1 MPPLFLRKFVS
12 RALSLTALAL
22 PFGHL
27 PAVAATS
34 AANLAM
40 IAEPQT
46 LDPMGTTADLVGTL
60 MQHVY
65 EPLYTFDA
73 NWKVVPMLAE
83 GLPKISKDG
92 LTHTIALRKGV
103 KFHNGREMV
112 ADDVVASLQRWME
125 VSPRGKSVAKE
136 VEVG

>member
-1 MPPLFLRKFVS
+1 M
-12 RALSLTALAL
+12 LSLTALAL
-22 PFGHL
+22 PFGSL

-60 MQHVY
+60 MQHMSQ
-65 EPLYTFDA
+65 PLHLDA

-83 GLPKISKDG
+83 ELKISRMGLPY
-92 LTHTIALRKGV
+92 TIALRKGSSFTTAV
-103 KFHNGREMV
+103 KW
-112 ADDVVASLQRWME
+112 SLTT
-125 VSPRGKSVAKE
+125 
-136 VEVG
+136 